1 MKQEI
6 HITLLFNLAIG
17 NVGLFMMS
25 SPSLAVPADWV
36 GHKVYAQK
44 HNSSH
49 PVKAQPAE
57 ESRLVHRFDDRHHPK
72 DKENRL
78 PVFIVEE
85 ILRGENKEEGENGS
99 EDRGNRPAYLL
110 GNDQS
115 IGKNEN
121 SKSNPL
127 LRRHIH

>member
-25 SPSLAVPADWV
+25 CPSLAVPADWV

-49 PVKAQPAE
+49 TVKPQPSE
-57 ESRLVHRFDDRHHPK
+57 ETRLVQRLDDRHHTE
-72 DKENRL
+72 DEEERL
-78 PVFIVEE
+78 PVFIMKEV
-85 ILRGENKEEGENGS
+85 LRSQDEDKGQNGA
-99 EDRGNRPAYLL
+99 EDRGDRPANLL
-110 GNDQS
+110 
-115 IGKNEN
+115 
-121 SKSNPL
+121 
-127 LRRHIH
+127 

>member
-57 ESRLVHRFDDRHHPK
+57 ESRLVHRFDDRHHAK
-72 DKENRL
+72 DEEDRF
-78 PVFIVEE
+78 PVFVMKKF
-85 ILRGENKEEGENGS
+85 LGAQYENECQDG
-99 EDRGNRPAYLL
+99 A
-110 GNDQS
+110 
-115 IGKNEN
+115 
-121 SKSNPL
+121 
-127 LRRHIH
+127 